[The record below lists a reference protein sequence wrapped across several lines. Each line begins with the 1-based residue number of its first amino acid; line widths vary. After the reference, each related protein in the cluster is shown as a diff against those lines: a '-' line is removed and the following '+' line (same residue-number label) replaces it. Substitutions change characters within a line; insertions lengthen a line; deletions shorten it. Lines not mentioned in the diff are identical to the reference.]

1 MTSSSSGKS
10 TLTALLHGASLA
22 GDAKLV
28 RCPGETLDRLRCLNE
43 AEIITLFTPV
53 VPHPPSTTLARNMDP
68 FEPLGRALPRQ
79 VRHVPYR
86 LDNGMT
92 ELHGDFLPA
101 SGAVVIAI
109 CATANILGYN
119 TRAFDQQLRFARDV
133 SRRVGEVD
141 SIAGIPIILLL
152 VDDDA
157 SGQAYASAAHDFPAL
172 VTINGYTTAAL
183 SDAVRI
189 LFGK

>member
-1 MTSSSSGKS
+1 
-10 TLTALLHGASLA
+10 
-22 GDAKLV
+22 
-28 RCPGETLDRLRCLNE
+28 
-43 AEIITLFTPV
+43 
-53 VPHPPSTTLARNMDP
+53 
-68 FEPLGRALPRQ
+68 
-79 VRHVPYR
+79 
-86 LDNGMT
+86 MT